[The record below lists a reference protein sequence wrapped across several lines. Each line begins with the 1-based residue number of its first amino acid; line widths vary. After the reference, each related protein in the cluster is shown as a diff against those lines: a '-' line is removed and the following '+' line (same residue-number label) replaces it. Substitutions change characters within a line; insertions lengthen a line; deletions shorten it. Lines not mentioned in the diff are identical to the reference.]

1 MKMTRKMKVVIL
13 GAIDSD
19 PNYVDK
25 FKRAEKIITSKVD
38 CVVLTSTVLP
48 LYLSERDYMRASL
61 EYIDASDVA
70 VFLPC
75 WIRSEGASTEREY
88 CKRTNKPFVD
98 FDDERAAIQILLRL
112 RPAFAALHA
121 YEEQLIT
128 ALRFACK
135 PDLQTN
141 SLCRD
146 ALQKL
151 PIATRTLVSAACEVA
166 RWAEA
171 RCEG

>member
-19 PNYVDK
+19 PNYQAK
-25 FKRAEKIITSKVD
+25 FKRVERIIAKHVD
-38 CVVLTSTVLP
+38 CAILDTLSMP
-48 LYLSERDYMRASL
+48 LYCSERDYMRVSL
-61 EYIDASDVA
+61 EHIDASDVA

-75 WIRSEGASTEREY
+75 WTRSAGASTEREY

-98 FDDERAAIQILLRL
+98 FADEKDAIQTLLRL
-112 RPAFAALHA
+112 RPVFAALHA
-121 YEEQLIT
+121 YEEQLVT

-135 PDLQTN
+135 PDPQTD

-151 PIATRTLVSAACEVA
+151 PIATRTLVSTTREAA

-171 RCEG
+171 RCK